1 MRVIGVAFAVS
12 LVFAPFVAAGQPAG
26 HRLPRIGYL
35 SGGSDSPRDA
45 AFRQGLRELGYIEG
59 RTSPSSTGSQRESS
73 NGYRALPSSLC
84 VSASTSSCRLRRRQI
99 EPHDKPLEPF
109 QSSQRLLPRIRG
121 RGQSQAWPVRV
132 ET

>member
-1 MRVIGVAFAVS
+1 MRGSITWFLWESGGAPNRSELPHLRHSLTEVSMRVIGVAFAVS

-59 RTSPSSTGSQRESS
+59 RTSPSSTGSQRE
-73 NGYRALPSSLC
+73 R
-84 VSASTSSCRLRRRQI
+84 
-99 EPHDKPLEPF
+99 
-109 QSSQRLLPRIRG
+109 
-121 RGQSQAWPVRV
+121 
-132 ET
+132 